1 MNPGATYF
9 PDASIAIA
17 DSARPTR
24 PTRAIFPLRIPTSA
38 RRDAEPV
45 PSTTCPPRMTTSKGI
60 AWRTPG
66 VSLTALARP
75 LQGHAKLNQP
85 CLRLTVRG
93 MVDSV
98 RWSRLS
104 RTAAAN
110 SIRVRE
116 TVYTMRAF
124 ERRLIDIMQSWE
136 EELQAFRRRTKKSA
150 QAWEAAKK
158 RIPFGVNSNY
168 RLVDPY
174 PLYVRKAQGSRIW
187 DADGMEYIDF
197 CMAFGALVAG
207 HSHPVLAKAMRERVS
222 NGTIFGFESVDAGP
236 LAEHICRRFRL
247 DRLKFSMTGLDATL
261 FAVRL
266 ARAVTGRRRILK
278 FEGCYHGSH
287 DALMVS
293 IKPKKEVEGDR
304 RRPNPVL
311 ASKGLLKELIDTAV
325 VAPFNDLD
333 ATETLALAHADDLAG
348 IILEPV
354 PMNMGYV
361 QPEPGFLAGM
371 RAVADEVGAGLIL
384 YAVKTCGKWYG
395 GAEEAFGVTPD
406 VKVLGKSIAGGFP
419 LAAVGG
425 TASIMDQIVPGQI
438 GHAGTFNAN
447 PVSIS
452 AGLVTMTKILTRAGM
467 RHAQQM
473 GDDLAKGYRDI
484 VRDHGLSMV
493 VQSGG
498 ISGTVH
504 FARGPVTDWRSFQDV
519 DVGRWWGYY
528 TAMLNR
534 GVIPMATGP
543 DEQWTTS
550 VAHTQADVT
559 RHLEAFEDVAEGL
572 KQSRAEMAI
581 VES

>member
-1 MNPGATYF
+1 
-9 PDASIAIA
+9 
-17 DSARPTR
+17 
-24 PTRAIFPLRIPTSA
+24 
-38 RRDAEPV
+38 
-45 PSTTCPPRMTTSKGI
+45 
-60 AWRTPG
+60 
-66 VSLTALARP
+66 
-75 LQGHAKLNQP
+75 
-85 CLRLTVRG
+85 
-93 MVDSV
+93 
-98 RWSRLS
+98 
-104 RTAAAN
+104 
-110 SIRVRE
+110 
-116 TVYTMRAF
+116 MRAF

-150 QAWEAAKK
+150 QAWETAKK

-174 PLYVRKAQGSRIW
+174 PLYVRRAKGSRIW
-187 DADGMEYIDF
+187 DADGTEYIDF
-197 CMAFGALVAG
+197 CMAFGALLAG

-236 LAEHICRRFRL
+236 LADHICRRFHL

-293 IKPKKEVEGDR
+293 IKPKKEVAGDP
-304 RRPNPVL
+304 RRPNPVPS
-311 ASKGLLKELIDTAV
+311 SKGLLPELVQTAV
-325 VAPFNDLD
+325 VAPFNDL
-333 ATETLALAHADDLAG
+333 ASTEALAIEHADDIAG

-361 QPEPGFLAGM
+361 QPKRGFLEGLRKVAGEIG
-371 RAVADEVGAGLIL
+371 ALLIFDE
-384 YAVKTCGKWYG
+384 VKTCGKWYG

-406 VKVLGKSIAGGFP
+406 VKVLGKAIGGGFP

-425 TASIMDQIVPGQI
+425 TASIMDQVVPGQI

-447 PVSIS
+447 PLSIS

-467 RHAQQM
+467 RHAQQI

-484 VRDHGLSMV
+484 VRDHSLEMV
-493 VQSGG
+493 VQAGG

-504 FARGPVTDWRSFQDV
+504 FARRAVTDWRSFQDV

-534 GVIPMATGP
+534 GIIPMATGP
-543 DEQWTTS
+543 DEQWTSS
-550 VAHTQADVT
+550 VAHTKADVS
-559 RHLEAFEDVAEGL
+559 RHLDAFENVAESMKRG
-572 KQSRAEMAI
+572 RAEMSL
-581 VES
+581 VEAV

>member
-1 MNPGATYF
+1 
-9 PDASIAIA
+9 
-17 DSARPTR
+17 
-24 PTRAIFPLRIPTSA
+24 
-38 RRDAEPV
+38 
-45 PSTTCPPRMTTSKGI
+45 
-60 AWRTPG
+60 
-66 VSLTALARP
+66 
-75 LQGHAKLNQP
+75 
-85 CLRLTVRG
+85 
-93 MVDSV
+93 
-98 RWSRLS
+98 
-104 RTAAAN
+104 
-110 SIRVRE
+110 
-116 TVYTMRAF
+116 MRAF

-174 PLYVRKAQGSRIW
+174 PLYVRKAKGSRIW
-187 DADGMEYIDF
+187 DADGAEYIDF

-222 NGTIFGFESVDAGP
+222 KGTIFGFESVDAGP
-236 LAEHICRRFRL
+236 LADHICRRFRL

-293 IKPKKEVEGDR
+293 IKPKKEVAGDR
-304 RRPNPVL
+304 RRPNPVPS
-311 ASKGLLKELIDTAV
+311 SKGLLPELVQSAV
-325 VAPFNDLD
+325 VAPFNDLE
-333 ATETLALAHADDLAG
+333 AVETLATEHADDIAG

-361 QPEPGFLAGM
+361 HPKPGFLEGLRRIATEIG
-371 RAVADEVGAGLIL
+371 ALLIFDE
-384 YAVKTCGKWYG
+384 VKTCGKWYG

-425 TASIMDQIVPGQI
+425 TKSIMDQIVPGQI

-447 PVSIS
+447 PLSIS

-467 RHAQQM
+467 RHAQQI

-484 VRDHGLSMV
+484 IRDHGLSMV

-504 FARGPVTDWRSFQDV
+504 FARGAVTDWRSFQDV

-534 GVIPMATGP
+534 GIVPMATGP
-543 DEQWTTS
+543 DEQWTSS
-550 VAHTQADVT
+550 VAHTKADVA
-559 RHLEAFEDVAEGL
+559 RHLDAFEDVAESMKRG
-572 KQSRAEMAI
+572 RAEMSL
-581 VES
+581 VEAV